1 MSRAE
6 ERENVARGTSC
17 LSREWS
23 DDLKTTMKAVDK
35 DAELASRLLEM
46 VNHDKTNVLRTYVLD
61 KHD

>member
-1 MSRAE
+1 
-6 ERENVARGTSC
+6 
-17 LSREWS
+17 
-23 DDLKTTMKAVDK
+23 MKAFDK